1 MRNIVNPIDKIRKE
15 IQNDPSNEKFK
26 SLGYEPLFVA
36 NEKASLVI
44 VGQAPGIKAQTAGI
58 AWKDES
64 GNRLME
70 WLGIDEETFRDE
82 TKIALLP
89 MDFYYQGKG
98 KSGDLPPR
106 KDFAEKW
113 HTKLLEKMPNVK
125 LFILTGQY
133 AQKYYLGKDMK
144 KNLTETVKSYKDYL
158 PKYFPIVHPSP
169 LNFRWL
175 NKNPWFEKEVI
186 PALQKEVSKLW

>member
-26 SLGYEPLFVA
+26 SLGYKPLFVA
-36 NEKASLVI
+36 HENASIVI

-70 WLGIDEETFRDE
+70 WLGIDEKTFRDE

-113 HTKLLEKMPNVK
+113 HTKLLGKMPNVK

-158 PKYFPIVHPSP
+158 PMYFPIVHPSP

-186 PALQKEVSKLW
+186 PALQKEVSKL

>member
-1 MRNIVNPIDKIRKE
+1 MKPIDKIRKE
-15 IQNDPSNEKFK
+15 IENDSSNKEFK
-26 SLGYEPLFVA
+26 NLGYEPLFVA

-70 WLGIDEETFRDE
+70 WLGIDEKTFRDE

-158 PKYFPIVHPSP
+158 PMYFPIVHPSP